1 MMTMKYTDIKKN
13 GWSTDMCYN
22 MNNLDDIMLNE
33 RNSYK
38 DHILCDYLYE
48 MPRTAKSRGWRSLAA
63 QDWEGGYR
71 SCRETTKKYGLS
83 FRVIKMF

>member
-1 MMTMKYTDIKKN
+1 
-13 GWSTDMCYN
+13 

-48 MPRTAKSRGWRSLAA
+48 MPRTAKSRGRRPPVA
-63 QDWEGGYR
+63 QDWEDTEVVGRQLR
-71 SCRETTKKYGLS
+71 STGFLLG
-83 FRVIKMF
+83 